1 MFEFITR
8 LFKKDPGSKIRKIR
22 DRKYKE
28 SVQLQRDGNLR
39 EYAKVMKEIE
49 ALEDKHKEL
58 RAQFD
63 MVMAEI
69 DEYDQNY

>member
-39 EYAKVMKEIE
+39 EYAKVMKELMYEVYPKTTKIWSD
-49 ALEDKHKEL
+49 L
-58 RAQFD
+58 
-63 MVMAEI
+63 
-69 DEYDQNY
+69 YWS

>member
-1 MFEFITR
+1 MFDFITR
-8 LFKKDPGSKIRKIR
+8 LFKKVPGSKIRKIR

-49 ALEDKHKEL
+49 ALEDEYI
-58 RAQFD
+58 R
-63 MVMAEI
+63 VI
-69 DEYDQNY
+69 DASR